1 MIKNKRIIIAYACEN
16 SGSEPGV
23 GYYWTKAL
31 SDIYIDDD
39 IVVITRK
46 NNNISRLESKANI
59 NKIGLDLNQPFL
71 KIKKILGIKIYYFIW
86 TFLVF
91 FHLLFNYK
99 TYKGSKVHHLTFTP
113 IYVPPI
119 YFMLPFDFIWGP
131 IGGGE
136 SYPLSYL
143 KNMKIFDQFKE
154 VFRFFLKYSIY
165 INPLFYIACSR
176 SSKIICSTY
185 DTAKIIPK
193 LFKIKVEVELMV
205 FDKDK
210 EEENIVIKKD
220 VILANRLISWKMTH
234 LFVEAFYEYNQL
246 HKTDFRLIIIG
257 NGSYYNDIKKYI
269 NNDDIVHIERFDQ
282 RSDMLD
288 LLKHSSLFISMS
300 LRDSGAA
307 SLLEAISYGTPFLVT
322 NTGAHKVFLE
332 KDIGYSFTVESFS
345 KDKNKIIDMLKK
357 ILDTRELDKERLK
370 IKSVYSSYFCE
381 NKKNERIK
389 KLLE

>member
-1 MIKNKRIIIAYACEN
+1 
-16 SGSEPGV
+16 
-23 GYYWTKAL
+23 
-31 SDIYIDDD
+31 
-39 IVVITRK
+39 
-46 NNNISRLESKANI
+46 
-59 NKIGLDLNQPFL
+59 
-71 KIKKILGIKIYYFIW
+71 
-86 TFLVF
+86 
-91 FHLLFNYK
+91 
-99 TYKGSKVHHLTFTP
+99 
-113 IYVPPI
+113 
-119 YFMLPFDFIWGP
+119 MLPFDFIWGP

-332 KDIGYSFTVESFS
+332 KNIGYSFTVESFS